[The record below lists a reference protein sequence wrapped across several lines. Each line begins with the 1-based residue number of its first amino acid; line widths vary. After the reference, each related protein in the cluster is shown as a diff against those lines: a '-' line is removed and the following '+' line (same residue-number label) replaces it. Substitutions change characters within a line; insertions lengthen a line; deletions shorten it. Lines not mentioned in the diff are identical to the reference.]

1 MRDWIQIGVLIEF
14 KEGEG
19 GQIVKKANIHPP
31 KLGIHKGTVYSFYK
45 DTLTALENRGEN
57 HWVNHNGIEVEIKM
71 KGHFVIVTSLKKKAE
86 AVHPVQTQNGLFCC
100 YSLLRHE
107 GFEIELPPG
116 VYRISTS
123 PPTGR

>member
-1 MRDWIQIGVLIEF
+1 MDRVDIYKLTSQHRLRTFSLPNLYCLLFVCI
-14 KEGEG
+14 EG

-86 AVHPVQTQNGLFCC
+86 AVHPVQTQNV
-100 YSLLRHE
+100 
-107 GFEIELPPG
+107 I
-116 VYRISTS
+116 
-123 PPTGR
+123 